1 MSVRGMR
8 TGWAKNCVLNF
19 ERREDEEGEP
29 PSRSILGLERV
40 RPSTFRAVATA
51 PRPDED
57 PPNASILG
65 LGGVGASRVPFF
77 PAPPRPDEE
86 PPTRSFLGLGE
97 IRPGRLSSAGI
108 LPGAD
113 GEPPTG
119 SILGLAGIH
128 PPVLPSPLSAPESRS
143 GASRTFFGEE
153 GVQADLFPAPG
164 APWPSRE
171 APRGQIDIP
180 EFESEVQYR
189 PRGAFPVERAILF
202 SLAAHILLFVFLLSA
217 PLSEVPDAR
226 KGLLAALMPPEQSA
240 EQKIPVIF
248 KEFRES
254 PGPARQ
260 NSRPS
265 PLSDKTR
272 RAGGGEAG
280 RKRSET
286 PFIPE
291 RPGIQG
297 LEPGGRKAVQP
308 SPPDLGE
315 EGEKQAVTAPGERAQ
330 GGPEAF
336 QILPPG
342 PNSTRRGQLSGLEGA
357 VQEAAKATVQGEA
370 GAGFANP
377 EGGLVDTGPVSF
389 ETTWY
394 PWGEYAEAMI
404 RRIKLHWDVP
414 RDAWFKG
421 KTTIR
426 FYIHK
431 DGHVSDVE
439 VLRPSANPA
448 YTNAAKQAIVTSDPF
463 RPLPKDL
470 IGLVPNKEG
479 EHVTVTFFYNY
490 RPSEIGTSEG
500 PD

>member
-1 MSVRGMR
+1 M
-8 TGWAKNCVLNF
+8 F
-19 ERREDEEGEP
+19 EFKRDEDDQDEP

-40 RPSTFRAVATA
+40 GPSTFPPALIT
-51 PRPDED
+51 PRPDEEPPNASILGLAGMRASEVALVGTLPRPED
-57 PPNASILG
+57 EPPTRSFLGLEGVALAGLSSSGIEPGSDSEPPNASILG
-65 LGGVGASRVPFF
+65 LGGIRTLAPPLAPATRRPGGQPASRPF
-77 PAPPRPDEE
+77 AME
-86 PPTRSFLGLGE
+86 
-97 IRPGRLSSAGI
+97 RL
-108 LPGAD
+108 
-113 GEPPTG
+113 
-119 SILGLAGIH
+119 
-128 PPVLPSPLSAPESRS
+128 
-143 GASRTFFGEE
+143 
-153 GVQADLFPAPG
+153 QADLFPAPTTTR
-164 APWPSRE
+164 PPRE
-171 APRGQIDIP
+171 APPGQIEVP
-180 EFESEVQYR
+180 EFESDVQHK
-189 PRGAFPVERAILF
+189 PRGAFPVERAVLF
-202 SLAAHILLFVFLLSA
+202 SLAAHILLLVFLLST
-217 PLSEVPDAR
+217 PLSVVPDAG
-226 KGLLAALMPPEQSA
+226 KGLLAALVPPEESA

-248 KEFRES
+248 KDFRRSKEFRES

-260 NSRPS
+260 NPRPS

-272 RAGGGEAG
+272 RAGGGQTG
-280 RKRSET
+280 RQHSET

-308 SPPDLGE
+308 SRPALGE
-315 EGEKQAVTAPGERAQ
+315 AGEKQAATAPGERAQ

-336 QILPPG
+336 RILPPG
-342 PNSTRRGQLSGLEGA
+342 PNSTRRGQLSGLDSA
-357 VQEAAKATVQGEA
+357 VEEAAKATVQGEA

-439 VLRPSANPA
+439 VLKPSANPA
-448 YTNAAKQAIVTSDPF
+448 YTNAAKQAILTSDPF

-470 IGLVPNKEG
+470 LGLFPNKEG

-490 RPSEIGTSEG
+490 RPSEVRTSEG